1 MKFLPL
7 LKTCIRALVRNP
19 MRAALTI
26 LGIIIGIAAVI
37 AMVEIGQGSTL
48 QIKNTIASMGA
59 DTLNIRPGAISKSGV
74 NTGAGGRASLT
85 NADCEA
91 IAKDCPM
98 VLRATPVVR
107 ASGQVIYG
115 NKNWSPETVEG
126 GSVEYLKIKSW
137 YDMARGQP
145 FSEEDVEQ
153 ARRVCVIGQTVAKEL
168 FGDEDP
174 LGKDIRIKNV
184 MFKVI
189 GILQKKGANMMGRD
203 QDDSIILPWTS
214 IRYRLQGLGG
224 GSTTTSTGN
233 STTTFNRADKYTGQ
247 VPWITTRKL
256 RTSPIR
262 TRPIRG
268 ASTILIPSWLR
279 FQTRNAPPRPLTRL
293 RK

>member
-1 MKFLPL
+1 M
-7 LKTCIRALVRNP
+7 
-19 MRAALTI
+19 
-26 LGIIIGIAAVI
+26 
-37 AMVEIGQGSTL
+37 
-48 QIKNTIASMGA
+48 
-59 DTLNIRPGAISKSGV
+59 
-74 NTGAGGRASLT
+74 
-85 NADCEA
+85 
-91 IAKDCPM
+91 
-98 VLRATPVVR
+98 VR

-233 STTTFNRADKYTGQ
+233 STTTFNRADKYTARFRGLLHGNYG
-247 VPWITTRKL
+247 PALYGR
-256 RTSPIR
+256 SPS
-262 TRPIRG
+262 
-268 ASTILIPSWLR
+268 AAL
-279 FQTRNAPPRPLTRL
+279 QQY
-293 RK
+293 